1 MSTPEDASDDELM
14 PRIAAGD
21 REAFAALY
29 QRRRLD
35 VYRFASHMTGSAATA
50 DDVTQDVFV
59 AVIAAASRYV
69 AGRSGVIPWLLGIAR
84 NHVRRVRDRDVRS
97 VSLADGRGS
106 AAAGSVSVQSDPLD
120 ALVRER
126 NLTAIRLALR
136 SLPRRY
142 REVVVLCDLQELSY
156 ADAGAAVGCAVGTVR
171 SRLHRGRAM
180 LTARLRRG
188 ITDEERPFMKVMRNV
203 V

>member
-35 VYRFASHMTGSAATA
+35 VYRFALHMTGSAAAA

-69 AGRSGVIPWLLGIAR
+69 AGRSGVVPWLLGIAR
-84 NHVRRVRDRDVRS
+84 NHARRVRDRGARS
-97 VSLADGRGS
+97 VSLADGAGD
-106 AAAGSVSVQSDPLD
+106 AAASFSVQGDPLD

-136 SLPRRY
+136 SLPGRY

-156 ADAGAAVGCAVGTVR
+156 ADAGAAVGCAVGTIR

-180 LTARLRRG
+180 LAARLRRG
-188 ITDEERPFMKVMRNV
+188 IADEERTFTKMIRT
-203 V
+203 